1 MNYSDQILY
10 ARVRSLVCANRD
22 LFPAGPPGL
31 TGAPGAPGAPG
42 TTGPTGDPGGPTGST
57 GPTGFTGSTGFT
69 GPTGCTGP
77 TGYTGPTGETG
88 FTGPTGPTGETGF
101 TGPTGQTGFTGST
114 GPTGTQ
120 SLAQV
125 LTVDNNALVQGIT
138 NLSFIQMSNDNGST
152 FCQLNASGTILG
164 ISSEPE
170 TGTKEFTG
178 NYLPIYVDNELRYLQ
193 LFRDPI

>member
-22 LFPAGPPGL
+22 LFPNGPP
-31 TGAPGAPGAPG
+31 GAPGAPGAPG
-42 TTGPTGDPGGPTGST
+42 SPGSTGPTGDPGGPTGST
-57 GPTGFTGSTGFT
+57 GPTG
-69 GPTGCTGP
+69 
-77 TGYTGPTGETG
+77 YTG

-101 TGPTGQTGFTGST
+101 TGPTGPTGDTGFTGPTGETGFTGFTGPTGATGFTGPT

-138 NLSFIQMSNDNGST
+138 NLSFIQLSNDNGY
-152 FCQLNASGTILG
+152 CQLTADGETLVINTTSG
-164 ISSEPE
+164 
-170 TGTKEFTG
+170 TGTKQFTG
-178 NYLPIYVDNELRYLQ
+178 TYLPIYVDGEPRYLQ